1 MAKSHQQHERIKG
14 ALALRGISLTDI
26 ARQLDV
32 APSTVTIVSKGD
44 RRSRRI
50 EAALAQALGCEAWT
64 LWPERYPDQVRETSM
79 PAT

>member
-1 MAKSHQQHERIKG
+1 MSKPHQQHERIKS
-14 ALALRGISLTDI
+14 ALALRGISLSDI
-26 ARQLDV
+26 ARQLQV

-50 EAALAQALGCEAWT
+50 EAALAAALGCDAWM
-64 LWPERYPDQVRETSM
+64 LWPERYPERKGATSM